1 MKTIYNRTSFKLIV
15 LFIATGLFVIFV
27 GEVCSETR
35 IEKTL
40 NYKQAPRTEA
50 EQMII
55 DAYKKSRD
63 AVVNIT
69 SESETYDYFSS
80 GGEAGSGSG
89 VIIDREKALIITN
102 YHVIAGGNRWI
113 VTLTDG
119 KSYGLKVIGADGDN
133 DLAVL
138 QIIDPPKNLVAVEF
152 GSSEY
157 SEVGQQVLAIGNPF
171 GLERT
176 LTIGIISSLGRSI
189 RAESG
194 RLIED
199 IIQTDAAINPG
210 NSGGPLLDTL
220 GRIIGLN
227 TAIVSRTG
235 ENAGIGF
242 AIPVDKIKEG
252 LPQLIEYG
260 RILRPKIGV
269 IMADT
274 QYGPMLVYIHPGSAA
289 AKAGLSAA
297 RKYVERG
304 FYAGY
309 VVDISEADF
318 IVGVNGK
325 EALTKSEVLDELGK
339 LKKDQSA
346 TLLVRRGLQKDK
358 IRKVTLMP
366 QMD

>member
-1 MKTIYNRTSFKLIV
+1 MSNKYRILLNKLTAVCFAIYLLLAVVF
-15 LFIATGLFVIFV
+15 
-27 GEVCSETR
+27 EVRAE
-35 IEKTL
+35 IKENAA
-40 NYKQAPRTEA
+40 NYAKAPRTES

-69 SESETYDYFSS
+69 AESESYDYFGAS
-80 GGEAGSGSG
+80 GESGSGSG
-89 VIIDREKALIITN
+89 VIIDREQALVITN
-102 YHVIAGGNRWI
+102 YHVIGGGNRLA
-113 VTLTDG
+113 VTLADG
-119 KSYGLKVIGADGDN
+119 QSYGLRVVGADADN
-133 DLAVL
+133 DLALLKIV
-138 QIIDPPKNLVAVEF
+138 DAPKGLVAAEF
-152 GSSEY
+152 GSSEQL
-157 SEVGQQVLAIGNPF
+157 EVGQQVLAIGNPF

-210 NSGGPLLDTL
+210 NSGGPLLDTM
-220 GRIIGLN
+220 GRIVGLN

-242 AIPVDKIKEG
+242 AIPVNKIKEAV
-252 LPQLIEYG
+252 PQLLQYG

-274 QYGPMLVYIHPGSAA
+274 QYGAMLVYIHPGSPA
-289 AKAGLSAA
+289 AKAGLVAA

-304 FYAGY
+304 FFAGY
-309 VVDISEADF
+309 VVDIGEADF
-318 IVGVNGK
+318 IVSVNGK
-325 EALTKSEVLDELGK
+325 GVETKGEVLDELAK
-339 LKKDQSA
+339 LHKGQNA
-346 TLLVRRGLQKDK
+346 TLLVRRGLKKDN
-358 IRKVTLMP
+358 IRSVTVVPML
-366 QMD
+366 D